1 MKKERKSCIMKNRI
15 RRYLVICR
23 PFHCRRR
30 GRDAAQRAANDRA
43 AAFETKNEE
52 EQANVKL

>member
-15 RRYLVICR
+15 RRCPVIFR
-23 PFHCRRR
+23 PFHCQRR
-30 GRDAAQRAANDRA
+30 GRDAAQRAASNRA